1 MPQARPG
8 STEAGCRESWK
19 IAPTPAQVSW
29 GANLGARAQEVN
41 QWHCQTG
48 PLLVWSVA
56 ENSSLPRASKN
67 FSRPGGSETNLSA
80 AAAAGQYA
88 APNRG
93 RLGCTRTAL
102 KRCFPSTAP
111 SVATMPW
118 YHSDRE
124 ETARSTAA
132 IASAKCEPSLPLA
145 SKPTWNQTEPEQGWR
160 SASPVLS
167 PLPSHPIKHSPAR
180 FDRPSRRML

>member
-1 MPQARPG
+1 MAR
-8 STEAGCRESWK
+8 
-19 IAPTPAQVSW
+19 
-29 GANLGARAQEVN
+29 GANLGARSQEVN

-56 ENSSLPRASKN
+56 ENSSLLRASRN
-67 FSRPGGSETNLSA
+67 FSRPVGSETNLSA
-80 AAAAGQYA
+80 AAAAGQYV
-88 APNRG
+88 APNSG
-93 RLGCTRTAL
+93 QLGCTRTAL

-118 YHSDRE
+118 YHSDHE

-145 SKPTWNQTEPEQGWR
+145 SKPTWNQTGPQTGLAFCQPC
-160 SASPVLS
+160 SFATA
-167 PLPSHPIKHSPAR
+167 LPSYKALAGALRLPRA
-180 FDRPSRRML
+180 